1 MLLKHKLSRVFFS
14 SIVTILLALLAV
26 IYFYSVPLIN
36 EQVYETER
44 NSSRMVLNNVVDLAN
59 KMKLS
64 LAVYQRE
71 ALDGHKR
78 NMKSV
83 IDLAAAYV
91 KNSLAESY
99 ANKLTPQQAYAKV
112 YEGLRSFTYGNGS
125 YIWIADQQS
134 TILSHPDPHFYG
146 MDASDLRDASGEL
159 VFPNVISKASS
170 EGTGFYQ
177 YPWRRLGE
185 SKDVEKISYVKYFP
199 EWDFFIGTGVYIDD
213 IKQETKA
220 RRAEVITDLRQS
232 IKDIVIAKTGYLFI
246 FDEQGNMLVHPNDN
260 IEATNALS
268 LKNPMTGLSILQEL
282 IDVADTGNEL
292 IYQWDRPTD
301 PNNYSYEKLSLVR
314 YISGLGW
321 YICSSVYTEELQSSG
336 KLLSQRIM
344 MIGLLALFVAIIFA
358 LLFTSWVTYPITQ
371 LAAVAKKVSR
381 GDLTLTSGI
390 KRQDEFGVLGLAFDH
405 MVTQLRDN
413 ISHLDLTVA
422 SRTEALVKSNQQ
434 LQLSMLDSKR
444 VQQQLMQAQR
454 MNAVGQLAGG
464 LAHDFNNILTII
476 LGNLVAAERRFPDN
490 NTLLKKLA
498 PAIRAS
504 RRGSD
509 ITNRLLAFSR
519 RQSLQPCRVNIT
531 DLIDETVELIKDSL
545 PSTIIINTHFAN
557 SQLQVNVDPAQ
568 LDNCLIN
575 LMLNAKDAMP
585 EGGCISINVSDVDIQ
600 EGIRF
605 DELVAPGKY
614 VLIDVIDNG
623 CGFTRDAMN
632 MAFEPFYT
640 TKSSGQGSGLGLSMV
655 FGFIK
660 QSRGFIQLSNVVN
673 GGAKIT
679 LLLPQLP
686 YLALPEREGRC
697 DNCANNSD
705 FTDKLM
711 LLVEDDFDVRA
722 VVREQLISFGF
733 NVIEATDSDEA
744 EQLMAAIPNLYGML
758 SDISMP
764 GSKTGFELAD
774 SLLRQAPETKVVLMS
789 GYVFEHGNAL
799 NNIDNMVLLRK
810 PFSTNELR
818 CALDGTANNKVNSAV
833 IQSANTTNR
842 DC

>member
-1 MLLKHKLSRVFFS
+1 MLKYKLSRVFFS
-14 SIVTILLALLAV
+14 SMVTILLVLFAV

-36 EQVYETER
+36 KKVYETER
-44 NSSRMVLNNVVDLAN
+44 NSSRMVLDNVVDLAN

-64 LAVYQRE
+64 LAAYQRE

-83 IDLAAAYV
+83 IDLAEAYV
-91 KNSLAESY
+91 ASSLAESQS
-99 ANKLTPQQAYAKV
+99 NKLTSQQAYAKL
-112 YEGLRSFTYGNGS
+112 YEGLRSFTYGKGS
-125 YIWIADQQS
+125 YVWIADQQS
-134 TILSHPDPHFYG
+134 TILSHPDPYFYG
-146 MDASDLRDASGEL
+146 MDASDLRDANGEL
-159 VFPNVISKASS
+159 VFPTVILKARSQ
-170 EGTGFYQ
+170 GAGFYQ

-185 SKDVEKISYVKYFP
+185 SIDVEKISYVKYFP
-199 EWDFFIGTGVYIDD
+199 EWDFFIGTGIYIDD
-213 IKQETKA
+213 IKQGTEA

-232 IKDIVIAKTGYLFI
+232 IKDIVIADTGYLFI

-260 IEATNALS
+260 IEATNALL
-268 LKNPMTGLSILQEL
+268 LKNPMTGQSILQEL
-282 IDVADTGNEL
+282 IAVADTGNEL
-292 IYQWDRPTD
+292 IYQWDRPTE
-301 PNNYSYEKLSLVR
+301 PNNYIYEKLSLVR
-314 YISGLGW
+314 HIKGLGW

-336 KLLSQRIM
+336 KLLSQRIIL
-344 MIGLLALFVAIIFA
+344 IGLLALFVAIIFA
-358 LLFTSWVTYPITQ
+358 LLFSNWVTYPITQ

-381 GDLTLTSGI
+381 GDLTLKSGI
-390 KRQDEFGVLGLAFDH
+390 KRQDEFGVLGHAFDQ

-413 ISHLDLTVA
+413 ITNLDLTIA

-434 LQLSMLDSKR
+434 LQLSMLESQR

-476 LGNLVAAERRFPDN
+476 LGNLVAAERCFPEN
-490 NTLLKKLA
+490 NSLLKKLA

-519 RQSLQPCRVNIT
+519 RQPLQPRRINIA

-545 PSTIIINTHFAN
+545 PSTIVIKTHFSSYRLQASVDP
-557 SQLQVNVDPAQ
+557 SQLE
-568 LDNCLIN
+568 NCLIN

-585 EGGCISINVSDVDIQ
+585 KGGDISINVSDIDIASNI
-600 EGIRF
+600 ESGSHF
-605 DELVAPGKY
+605 DEPVEPGKY
-614 VLIDVIDNG
+614 LVIDVIDHG

-660 QSRGFIQLSNVVN
+660 QSRGFINLSNGVN
-673 GGAKIT
+673 AGAKVT
-679 LLLPQLP
+679 LLLPLLSYQ
-686 YLALPEREGRC
+686 ALPERDDKY
-697 DNCANNSD
+697 DNSANNSD
-705 FTDKLM
+705 FTNKLM

-744 EQLMAAIPNLYGML
+744 EQLMMAIPHLFGML

-774 SLLRQAPETKVVLMS
+774 SLLRNAPASKVILMS
-789 GYVFEHGNAL
+789 GYVFE
-799 NNIDNMVLLRK
+799 NNQSLHNIGKVILLRK
-810 PFSTNELR
+810 PFSTSELGR
-818 CALDGTANNKVNSAV
+818 ALDNSVDQATSLTDKDSERAN
-833 IQSANTTNR
+833 
-842 DC
+842 

>member
-14 SIVTILLALLAV
+14 SIVTILLALFSV

-36 EQVYETER
+36 EKVYETER
-44 NSSRMVLNNVVDLAN
+44 NSSRMVLDNVVDLAN
-59 KMKLS
+59 KMKLN
-64 LAVYQRE
+64 LAAYQLE

-83 IDLAAAYV
+83 IDLADAYV
-91 KNSLAESY
+91 TNTLAESKL
-99 ANKLTPQQAYAKV
+99 NKLTSQQAYNKV
-112 YEGLRSFTYGNGS
+112 YEGLRNFTYGNGS
-125 YIWIADQQS
+125 YIWIADQES

-146 MDASDLRDASGEL
+146 MDASDLRDANGDL
-159 VFPNVISKASS
+159 VFPTVILKARTQ
-170 EGTGFYQ
+170 GAGFYQ

-199 EWDFFIGTGVYIDD
+199 EWNIFIGTGVYIDD
-213 IKQETKA
+213 IKEEIQA

-232 IKDIVIAKTGYLFI
+232 IKDIVIAETGYLFI

-260 IEATNALS
+260 IEATNAL
-268 LKNPMTGLSILQEL
+268 LLNNPMTGLSILQEL

-301 PNNYSYEKLSLVR
+301 PNNYIYEKLSLVR
-314 YISGLGW
+314 YIKGLGW

-336 KLLSQRIM
+336 KLLTQRIIV
-344 MIGLLALFVAIIFA
+344 IGLLALFVAIVFA
-358 LLFTSWVTYPITQ
+358 LLFTNWVTYPITQ
-371 LAAVAKKVSR
+371 LAAVAQKVSR
-381 GDLTLTSGI
+381 GDLTLKSGI
-390 KRQDEFGVLGLAFDH
+390 KRQDEFGVLGLAFDQ

-413 ISHLDLTVA
+413 ITNLDSTIAL
-422 SRTEALVKSNQQ
+422 RTDALVKSNQQ
-434 LQLSMLDSKR
+434 LQLSVLESKR
-444 VQQQLMQAQR
+444 VEQQLMQAQR

-464 LAHDFNNILTII
+464 LAHDFNNLLTII

-490 NTLLKKLA
+490 DILLKKLA

-519 RQSLQPCRVNIT
+519 RQSLQPCRINIA
-531 DLIDETVELIKDSL
+531 DSIDETVELIKDSL
-545 PSTIIINTHFAN
+545 PSTIVINTHF
-557 SQLQVNVDPAQ
+557 SSRRLQVNVDPNQ

-575 LMLNAKDAMP
+575 LMLNARDAMP
-585 EGGCISINVSDVDIQ
+585 EGGEISINVSAVNIETKTAINVD
-600 EGIRF
+600 EP
-605 DELVAPGKY
+605 VAPGQY
-614 VLIDVIDNG
+614 ILIDVIDSG
-623 CGFTRDAMN
+623 CGFTLDAIK

-660 QSRGFIQLSNVVN
+660 QSRGFINLNNAAN

-679 LLLPQLP
+679 LLLPQLS
-686 YLALPEREGRC
+686 YQAVPERHVKYNNRVQ
-697 DNCANNSD
+697 NSD
-705 FTDKLM
+705 FTDKLI

-744 EQLMAAIPNLYGML
+744 EKLMAAIPSLFGML

-774 SLLRQAPETKVVLMS
+774 KLRRQDPSSKVILMS
-789 GYVFEHGNAL
+789 GYVFENDKSL
-799 NNIDNMVLLRK
+799 NNIDNVILLRK
-810 PFSTNELR
+810 PFSTCELR
-818 CALDGTANNKVNSAV
+818 SALDNTV
-833 IQSANTTNR
+833 IQSIVTTEKDIEGAN
-842 DC
+842 

>member
-1 MLLKHKLSRVFFS
+1 MLLKYKLSRVFFS
-14 SIVTILLALLAV
+14 SIVTILLVLFAV

-36 EQVYETER
+36 AKVYETER

-64 LAVYQRE
+64 LAAYQRE

-83 IDLAAAYV
+83 IDLAEVYV
-91 KNSLAESY
+91 AGSLAESQL
-99 ANKLTPQQAYAKV
+99 NQLTPQQAYTNL

-125 YIWIADQQS
+125 YIWIADQKS

-146 MDASDLRDASGEL
+146 MDASNLRDSNGEL
-159 VFPNVISKASS
+159 VFPTVILKARS
-170 EGTGFYQ
+170 EGAGFYQ

-213 IKQETKA
+213 VKQGTES

-232 IKDIVIAKTGYLFI
+232 IEDIVIAETGYLFI

-260 IEATNALS
+260 IEATNALL
-268 LKNPMTGLSILQEL
+268 LKNPMTGQSILQEL

-292 IYQWDRPTD
+292 IYQWDRPTE
-301 PNNYSYEKLSLVR
+301 PSNYIYEKLSLVR
-314 YISGLGW
+314 YIKGLGW
-321 YICSSVYTEELQSSG
+321 YICSSVYVDELQSSG

-344 MIGLLALFVAIIFA
+344 LIGLLALFVAIILA
-358 LLFTSWVTYPITQ
+358 LLFSNWVTYPITQ

-390 KRQDEFGVLGLAFDH
+390 KRQDEFGVLGIAFDQ

-413 ISHLDLTVA
+413 ITNLDLTIA

-434 LQLSMLDSKR
+434 LQLSMLESKR

-476 LGNLVAAERRFPDN
+476 LGNLVAAERRFSENDI
-490 NTLLKKLA
+490 LLKKLE

-519 RQSLQPCRVNIT
+519 RQPLQPCRINIA
-531 DLIDETVELIKDSL
+531 DLIDGTVELIKDSL
-545 PSTIIINTHFAN
+545 PSTVVIDTYF
-557 SQLQVNVDPAQ
+557 SSRLLQANVDPSQ
-568 LDNCLIN
+568 LENCLIN

-585 EGGCISINVSDVDIQ
+585 EGGEIGINLSCIDI
-600 EGIRF
+600 ESGTNF
-605 DELVAPGKY
+605 DEPVVPGKY
-614 VLIDVIDNG
+614 VLIDVIDRG
-623 CGFTRDAMN
+623 CGFTVDAMH

-660 QSRGFIQLSNVVN
+660 QSRGFIHLSNRTN

-679 LLLPQLP
+679 LLLPLLAYKKLP
-686 YLALPEREGRC
+686 KREDKD
-697 DNCANNSD
+697 DNSTNDSN

-744 EQLMAAIPNLYGML
+744 EQLITAIPNLFGML

-774 SLLRQAPETKVVLMS
+774 GLLRQAPASKVILMS
-789 GYVFEHGNAL
+789 GYVFENDKRL
-799 NNIDNMVLLRK
+799 NNVESIVLLRK
-810 PFSTNELR
+810 PFSASELR
-818 CALDGTANNKVNSAV
+818 CALDNAV
-833 IQSANTTNR
+833 KESTNTI
-842 DC
+842 DKDA

>member
-1 MLLKHKLSRVFFS
+1 VLLKHKLSRVFFS

-64 LAVYQRE
+64 LAVYQGE

-83 IDLAAAYV
+83 IDLTAAYV

-99 ANKLTPQQAYAKV
+99 SNKLTSQQAFAKV

-146 MDASDLRDASGEL
+146 MDASNLRDANGQL
-159 VFPNVISKASS
+159 VFPSVISKASL

-185 SKDVEKISYVKYFP
+185 NKDVEKISYVKYFP
-199 EWDFFIGTGVYIDD
+199 EWNFFIGTGVYIDD
-213 IKQETKA
+213 IKKETEA

-268 LKNPMTGLSILQEL
+268 LKNPMTGQSILQEL
-282 IDVADTGNEL
+282 IGVADTGNEL

-301 PNNYSYEKLSLVR
+301 PNNYVYEKLSLVR

-321 YICSSVYTEELQSSG
+321 YICSSVYAEELQSSG

-344 MIGLLALFVAIIFA
+344 MIGLLALVVAIIFA

-413 ISHLDLTVA
+413 ITHLDLTVA
-422 SRTEALVKSNQQ
+422 SRTAALVKSNQQ
-434 LQLSMLDSKR
+434 LQLSMLESKR

-476 LGNLVAAERRFPDN
+476 IGNLVAAERCFPENDM
-490 NTLLKKLA
+490 LLKKLS

-519 RQSLQPCRVNIT
+519 RQSLQPCRINIT

-545 PSTIIINTHFAN
+545 PSTIVINTHF
-557 SQLQVNVDPAQ
+557 SHRLLQVNADPAQ

-585 EGGCISINVSDVDIQ
+585 EGGNISINVSDVEIE
-600 EGIRF
+600 EGVHF
-605 DELVAPGKY
+605 DELVVPGKY
-614 VLIDVIDNG
+614 VRIDVGDSG
-623 CGFTRDAMN
+623 CGFSRDAMN

-640 TKSSGQGSGLGLSMV
+640 TKASGQGSGLGLSMV

-660 QSRGFIQLSNVVN
+660 QSRGFINLSNKAS
-673 GGAKIT
+673 GGAKISF
-679 LLLPQLP
+679 LLPLLSYQSLS
-686 YLALPEREGRC
+686 ERDDKYGDVSR
-697 DNCANNSD
+697 NTD
-705 FTDKLM
+705 FSGKLI
-711 LLVEDDFDVRA
+711 LLVEDDFDVRE

-744 EQLMAAIPNLYGML
+744 EQLMAAIPNLFGML

-774 SLLRQAPETKVVLMS
+774 KLLHSAPESMVILMS
-789 GYVFEHGNAL
+789 GYIFDNHKKL
-799 NNIDNMVLLRK
+799 NNQENVTFLRK
-810 PFSTNELR
+810 PFSANEL
-818 CALDGTANNKVNSAV
+818 CSALDNAVASAV
-833 IQSANTTNR
+833 SKSTNMTDR
-842 DC
+842 DSEYAS

>member
-14 SIVTILLALLAV
+14 SIVTLLLALLSV
-26 IYFYSVPLIN
+26 IYVYSVPLIN

-44 NSSRMVLNNVVDLAN
+44 NSSRMVLNNVVDLTD

-78 NMKSV
+78 NMKSA

-91 KNSLAESY
+91 KNSLAASD
-99 ANKLTPQQAYAKV
+99 ANNLSQAQAYAKV
-112 YEGLRSFTYGNGS
+112 YEGLRQFTYGNDS
-125 YIWIADQQS
+125 YLWIANQES
-134 TILSHPDPHFYG
+134 TILSHPDAHFYG
-146 MDASDLRDASGEL
+146 MDASTLKDAKGEL
-159 VFPNVISKASS
+159 VFPNVIEKA
-170 EGTGFYQ
+170 GAQGAGFYQ

-185 SKDVEKISYVKYFP
+185 NQDVEKISYVKYFP
-199 EWDFFIGTGVYIDD
+199 EWNFFIGTGVYIDD
-213 IKQETKA
+213 IEQETQA
-220 RRAEVITDLRQS
+220 RSAKVINDLRQS

-246 FDEQGNMLVHPNDN
+246 FDEAGNMLVHPNDN
-260 IEATNALS
+260 IEATNAMS
-268 LKNPMTGLSILQEL
+268 LANPMTGKSILQEL
-282 IDVADTGNEL
+282 IAVADTGNEL

-301 PNNYSYEKLSLVR
+301 PNNYIYEKLSLVR
-314 YISGLGW
+314 HVSGLGW

-336 KLLSQRIM
+336 ELLTQRIV
-344 MIGLLALFVAIIFA
+344 MIGLLALLVAIILA

-390 KRQDEFGVLGLAFDH
+390 KRKDEFGVLGLAFDH

-413 ISHLDLTVA
+413 IVHLDQTVA

-434 LQLSMLDSKR
+434 LQLSILDSKR
-444 VQQQLMQAQR
+444 AQQQLMQAQR

-476 LGNLVAAERRFPDN
+476 LGNLVAAERSFSGN
-490 NTLLKKLA
+490 ELLLKKLT
-498 PAIRAS
+498 PAIRAA

-519 RQSLQPCRVNIT
+519 RQPLQPCRINMT
-531 DLIDETVELIKDSL
+531 DLIDETVELIKGSL
-545 PSTIIINTHFAN
+545 PSTIAIDTHFSSCLLQAN
-557 SQLQVNVDPAQ
+557 VDSSQLE
-568 LDNCLIN
+568 NCLIN

-585 EGGCISINVSDVDIQ
+585 DGGTITIVTHEI
-600 EGIRF
+600 EIKEPTHF
-605 DELVAPGKY
+605 DELVTPNKY
-614 VLIDVIDNG
+614 VCIEISDSG
-623 CGFTRDAMN
+623 SGFTEDAMN

-640 TKSSGQGSGLGLSMV
+640 TKSAGQGSGLGLSMV

-660 QSRGFIQLSNVVN
+660 QSRGFIQLRNGDN
-673 GGAKIT
+673 GGAHIS

-686 YLALPEREGRC
+686 YQALPLRDDEHETTCVKGEF
-697 DNCANNSD
+697 NS
-705 FTDKLM
+705 KLM
-711 LLVEDDFDVRA
+711 LLVEDDIEVRA
-722 VVREQLISFGF
+722 VVREQLTSIGF
-733 NVIEATDSDEA
+733 NVIEAADSDEA
-744 EQLMAAIPNLYGML
+744 EQLMAAIPDLYGML

-774 SLLRQAPETKVVLMS
+774 CLLRQAPAALVILMS
-789 GYVFEHGNAL
+789 GYVFENDKSRNTKSHV
-799 NNIDNMVLLRK
+799 MLLRK
-810 PFSTNELR
+810 PFSMQELR
-818 CALDGTANNKVNSAV
+818 SALDDALAKEK
-833 IQSANTTNR
+833 TNR
-842 DC
+842 DCKRAN